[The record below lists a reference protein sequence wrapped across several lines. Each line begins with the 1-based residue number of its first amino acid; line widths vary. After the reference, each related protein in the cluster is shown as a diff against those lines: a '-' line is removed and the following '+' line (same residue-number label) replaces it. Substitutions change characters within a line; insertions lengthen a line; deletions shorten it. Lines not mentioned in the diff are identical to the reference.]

1 MPLSNTTNEL
11 LSELPYWDDFDGDKR
26 FHRILIRT
34 RLPIQTRE
42 LNQMQTILQDQI
54 ESLSSGTYVEGQP
67 VRGGE
72 QTFANNVL
80 ALQLVRD
87 ESIDIATFVE
97 TETGIGAIA
106 NGAVSGARS
115 QVLQYARQSGE
126 TYTAVIVSPLNDRS
140 YVPGESVVFR
150 VGVADYTM
158 RTTPETTVTR
168 PAAIYSVREG
178 IFFLRGFLVRVPQ
191 QTLVLSSNGNTPTA
205 RVGFTISEEIITK
218 DDDSSLLDPALN
230 TTQYAAP
237 GADRLRLTATLSSR
251 PLSGTTSVEQNADED
266 FIELARIVDGVLISD
281 LNVQSEPIT
290 EDTLARRT
298 YDESGDYV
306 VRPFQIVTTDHNPPA
321 NIPNANGTIT
331 SSVTLIS
338 AAAGGR
344 PTFFETEIAVGDTLV
359 VGGESREVVSI
370 VSNTELYV
378 DTAFSTPV
386 TNTSFTVI
394 KPDLMNVNLS
404 AGKAYVRGYEFE
416 TRGTTK
422 LAIPRARDLRTIDNG
437 SVSTFFGPFLYVNRN
452 AGLVDPTVAQSVDL
466 HMVPFA
472 NTTAN
477 TGGIVNTT
485 ATNYAASRIGTARVR
500 SFVYHSGNGDA
511 NTVYKLYLTG
521 VQYDTK
527 TYPVQV
533 GASSDTGLTSALVCN
548 TTDQSISLT
557 QIAATAGTYI
567 LPRANGA
574 FNGAT
579 VQLTSI
585 YGVPLYYNVLRTNLE
600 TSTSSTTT
608 HKLYVDTQ
616 ANFALV
622 NTTAN
627 VVVVFAEKSIRGVT
641 TSNAK
646 SVGATVAL
654 EGRLGGI
661 TAGNTVVYFPDQT
674 IGLFKFRESWV
685 KADSVSDEFY
695 TTMYRKTGI
704 PVSSTSGS
712 DTIFTFTL
720 PTGFTF
726 APAPQTLPFLHVTV
740 TNTSNQVV
748 SLVGASVAYSSGDST
763 MTLTIPTAQ
772 VGAGGIDVL
781 AKVFVSAGSGTV
793 PDVRRSK
800 VLVTANT
807 NVSSVVVSGTVLVS
821 NTSHLGHVAINEKVN
836 ASSGGLATNTSP
848 LARTV
853 GLGVTDVRTLQKV
866 YAVVD
871 PVNTSSWV
879 DVTERYTL
887 DSGQRDWCYD
897 HAAITLRPGYA
908 HYPTANQ
915 MLVMVDRFAH
925 TNSVGY
931 FTAKSYDNVVS
942 YEEIPTF
949 EDPASGK
956 TYALRDYADFRY
968 VRAANTTLANTAH
981 NPYVNV
987 TPVFSEQIAFPH
999 PDEFFRADYS
1009 HYLPRIDKVV
1019 LTRNKE
1025 LKVLVGQSS
1034 VLPVAP
1040 ADPEDGITLYTLFHE
1055 PYTANASTVRV
1066 DAKDHRRYTM
1076 RDIGRLEKRIERLE
1090 YYAQLSQLEERT
1102 LNTPEL
1108 DDDDQERF
1116 KNGILID
1123 PFASHAVADVTN
1135 PDYRASID
1143 EVQRELRP
1151 GFQSHAFGLGL
1162 SGGMTGGASTTRTG
1176 SLVTLDYTTTE
1187 FIKQPLAS
1195 KTVNVNPFGVA
1206 SWRGRI
1212 HLTPSTDVWL
1222 DTVRRPQVTVNL
1234 DGENDNW
1241 TEIGFG
1247 TVWGDWED
1255 IWVGRREE
1263 IGRPTPRVAR
1273 GDWWDGVPDISPK
1286 TVHAIT
1292 TRQGFAEARTGTAV
1306 TAKNS
1311 RIDTPLGDRVVDASI
1326 ATYMRSANVAFVAS
1340 GLKPGANVSAFFD
1353 ETDVSAYVERA
1364 SEIRLGSAEAAST
1377 FIVGETVVSN
1387 SATAQGRATVIAVHG
1402 DTLRV
1407 VNPTGK
1413 FYSTTSPSVGVKA
1426 DYPSVFRTAAPP
1438 DYVAVNEYVSY
1449 AGQVSAA
1456 TTTVVTL
1463 DVGASTVNDAYN
1475 GQVLTITY
1483 GPGAGTKTVITDY
1496 VGGATRQATV
1506 SPAIPTASL
1515 PTTASRYAIGEVV
1528 VDPLITTLSGSTG
1541 YSLMEYN
1548 APSAAS
1554 RKPGHAFGMFFLPGT
1569 RLENNVVVEPDVKFF
1584 TGNRIFRL
1592 ADSASALLATTSAE
1606 AGYQAQGSTRTIE
1619 STVVSTRNVSF
1630 ATSRVR
1636 QERAGVRS
1644 ETQIY
1649 LDPIAQTFLVEGT
1662 ADQYPEGVFV
1672 TSVDLFFAK
1681 KDPGN
1686 AEISVQLRP
1695 TVNGFPSAD
1704 VVLATATLNTVNVVP
1719 ASTTPNPDNASHYTR
1734 FTFAEPVYLVSGVEY
1749 CVVVLTNSFEYEV
1762 FVGQIGQPVI
1772 GTDRL
1777 ISEQP
1782 YAGSFFKSQNARTW
1796 TPQQEE
1802 DLMFVIRRAEFT
1814 RNVGTASFF
1823 LSETATNA
1831 TPSAFTEASTGD
1843 YDYDVYNIQT
1853 GHIDFTSTAPTTTFS
1868 FRQTLA
1874 STNGYT
1880 TYVTTRVDETVSP
1893 DVRHRLRFANTTS
1906 AELRVT
1912 MATANTHVSP
1922 IFDVERLSLV
1932 AIKNTIDNGGLY
1944 SNGFV
1949 VLYPGNSTSDGTVTL
1964 TTTNQGITGT
1974 AANGAVSG
1982 TGATA
1987 TMTVSGGKVTAIVIT
2002 TPGSGYLDAV
2012 TVNAVPTGHGISWVT
2027 GQEPVILY
2035 RGETSSQIG
2044 IVGEQKARYISRR
2057 VNLADGFDARDLK
2070 VYLSANRP
2078 PDTNIDVYYKV
2089 LSGGDPQTFED
2100 KNWVRMILSPAQ
2112 QNVFASSS
2120 QQFRDYEY
2128 QTRGSVASYT
2138 SNGITYDRFQ
2148 TFAVK
2153 IVMRSAT
2160 TTVVPRMRNLRVIA
2174 LDN

>member
-1 MPLSNTTNEL
+1 MPLSNTTTEL
-11 LSELPYWDDFDGDKR
+11 LSERPYWDDFAPEKR
-26 FHRILIRT
+26 YHRILIQS
-34 RLPIQTRE
+34 RLPVQTRE
-42 LNQMQTILQDQI
+42 LNQIQTVLQDQI
-54 ESLSSGTYVEGQP
+54 ETLSSGTYTEGQP
-67 VRGGE
+67 IRGGE

-87 ESIDIATFVE
+87 ESIDIASFFD

-115 QVLQYARQSGE
+115 QVVQYARQSGE
-126 TYTAVIVSPLNDRS
+126 TYTAVVISPLNNRS

-150 VGVADYTM
+150 VGVTDYTM

-168 PAAIYSVREG
+168 GAAIYSVRDG
-178 IFFLRGFLVRVPQ
+178 VFFLRGHLVRVPQ
-191 QTLVLSSNGNTPTA
+191 QTLVLSTNGNTPTT
-205 RVGFTISEEIITK
+205 RVGFTISEDIITHQE
-218 DDDSSLLDPALN
+218 DSSLLDPALN
-230 TTQYAAP
+230 STQYGAP

-251 PLSGTTSVEQNADED
+251 PISGTTSIEQNADED
-266 FIELARIVDGVLISD
+266 FVELARIINGVLISD
-281 LNVQSEPIT
+281 LRVQREPIT
-290 EDTLARRT
+290 EDTLAQRT

-321 NIPNANGTIT
+321 NLPNANGTIA
-331 SSVTLIS
+331 SSATLVF
-338 AAAGGR
+338 AAPGGR
-344 PTFFETEIAVGDTLV
+344 PTFFQTDITVGDTLV
-359 VGGESREVVSI
+359 VAGESRTVTSI

-378 DTAFSTPV
+378 DAAFSVPV

-394 KPDLMNVNLS
+394 KPGLMNVNLS

-416 TRGTTK
+416 TQGTTK

-437 SVSTFFGPFLYVNRN
+437 SVSTFFGPFLYVNRS
-452 AGLVDPTVAQSVDL
+452 AGLLDPSTAQLVDL

-477 TGGIVNTT
+477 VGGVVNTT
-485 ATNYAASRIGTARVR
+485 STAYAASRIGTARVR
-500 SFVYHSGNGDA
+500 SMVYHSGNGDT
-511 NTVYKLYLTG
+511 NTVHKFYLTG
-521 VQYDTK
+521 IQYDTK
-527 TYPVQV
+527 VYPVSV

-548 TTDQSISLT
+548 TTDQSITLT
-557 QIAATAGTYI
+557 HVAATSGTYI

-579 VQLTSI
+579 LQLTSI

-600 TSTSSTTT
+600 TSTASTTT

-622 NTTAN
+622 NTSAN
-627 VVVVFAEKSIRGVT
+627 VTLVFAEKSIRSVS

-646 SVGATVAL
+646 SVGVTVAL
-654 EGRLGGI
+654 DGRLGGVA
-661 TAGNTVVYFPDQT
+661 AGNTVIYFPDQT
-674 IGLFKFRESWV
+674 LGLFKFRESWV
-685 KADSVSDEFY
+685 NANSVSDEFY

-748 SLVGASVAYSSGDST
+748 SLVGASVSYSSADST

-772 VGAGGIDVL
+772 VGTGGIDIL
-781 AKVFVSAGSGTV
+781 TKVFVSAGSGTV
-793 PDVRRSK
+793 PDVRRTK
-800 VLVTANT
+800 VLITANT
-807 NVSSVVVSGTVLVS
+807 NVSSVVVAGTVLVS
-821 NTSHLGHVAINEKVN
+821 NVTHLGHIAINEKVN

-853 GLGVTDVRTLQKV
+853 GLGVTDVLALQKV
-866 YAVVD
+866 YAVV
-871 PVNTSSWV
+871 NSLSTGTWV

-897 HAAITLRPGYA
+897 HAAITLKPGYA

-915 MLVMVDRFAH
+915 MLVMVDRLAH
-925 TNSVGY
+925 SNSVGY
-931 FTAKSYDNVVS
+931 FTAKSYDNVLS
-942 YEEIPTF
+942 YTAIPTF
-949 EDPASGK
+949 VDPSTGK
-956 TYALRDYADFRY
+956 SYALRDYADFRY
-968 VRAANTTLANTAH
+968 IRAANTALANTAH

-987 TPVFSEQIAFPH
+987 TPVFSEQNAFPH

-1009 HYLPRIDKVV
+1009 HYLPRVDKVV
-1019 LTRNKE
+1019 LTRSKE
-1025 LKVLVGQSS
+1025 LKVLVGQSG
-1034 VLPVAP
+1034 VLPVPP

-1055 PYTANASTVRV
+1055 PYTANAAAVLV
-1066 DAKDHRRYTM
+1066 EAKDHRRYTM
-1076 RDIGRLEKRIERLE
+1076 RDIGRLEKRIEKLE

-1135 PDYRASID
+1135 SDYRASID

-1162 SGGMTGGASTTRTG
+1162 AGGFAVGTSATRTG
-1176 SLVTLDYTTTE
+1176 SVVTLGYTTTE
-1187 FIKQPLAS
+1187 FVKQPLAS
-1195 KTVNVNPFGVA
+1195 TTVNVNPFGVA

-1212 HLTPSTDVWL
+1212 QLTPSTDVWL

-1255 IWVGRREE
+1255 VWLGRRMWL
-1263 IGRPTPRVAR
+1263 RPRPYATRDLWGYEPVDTPA
-1273 GDWWDGVPDISPK
+1273 K
-1286 TVHAIT
+1286 TVQAIT
-1292 TRQGFAEARTGTAV
+1292 TRQGFAEARTGTTI

-1311 RIDTPLGDRVVDASI
+1311 RIETSLGDRVIDASV
-1326 ATYMRSANVAFVAS
+1326 ATYMRRANVAFVAS
-1340 GLKPGANVSAFFD
+1340 GLKPGTNVSAFFD

-1377 FIVGETVVSN
+1377 FVVGETVVSN
-1387 SATAQGRATVIAVHG
+1387 SATSQGRATIVAIHG

-1407 VNPTGK
+1407 VSPTGK
-1413 FYSTTSPSVGVKA
+1413 FYSTTTPVVGVKA
-1426 DYPSVFRTAAPP
+1426 EYPSAFRTAAPP

-1456 TTTVVTL
+1456 TTTVITL
-1463 DVGASTVNDAYN
+1463 DAGASTVNDAYN

-1496 VGGATRQATV
+1496 VGGSTRQATV
-1506 SPAIPTASL
+1506 SPAIPATAL
-1515 PTTASRYAIGEVV
+1515 PTSGSRYAIGEIV
-1528 VDPLITTLSGSTG
+1528 VDPLTTTLSGSTG
-1541 YSLMEYN
+1541 YALMEYN
-1548 APSAAS
+1548 APSPGS
-1554 RKPGHAFGMFFLPGT
+1554 RRPGHAYGMFFLPGT
-1569 RLENNVVVEPDVKFF
+1569 RLDANVVVEPDVKFF

-1592 ADSASALLATTSAE
+1592 ADSASALFATTTAE
-1606 AGYQAQGSTRTIE
+1606 AVYQAQGSTRTIE
-1619 STVVSTRNVSF
+1619 STVVSTRRVSF

-1636 QERAGVRS
+1636 QEREGVRY
-1644 ETQIY
+1644 ETQCY
-1649 LDPIAQTFLVEGT
+1649 LDPIAQTFLVDGA

-1719 ASTTPNPDNASHYTR
+1719 TATTPNPDNTSHYTR
-1734 FTFAEPVYLVSGVEY
+1734 FTFTEPVYLLPGVEY
-1749 CVVVLTNSFEYEV
+1749 CVVVLTNSFDYEV
-1762 FVGQIGQPVI
+1762 FVGQIGQAVV
-1772 GTDRL
+1772 GTDRV

-1796 TPQQEE
+1796 TLQQEQ
-1802 DLMFVIRRAEFT
+1802 DLMFVLRRADFT
-1814 RNVGTASFF
+1814 RTTGVTSFF

-1831 TPSAFTEASTGD
+1831 VPATSTNSSTGD
-1843 YDYDVYNIQT
+1843 YDYDAYNLQT
-1853 GHIDFTSTAPTTTFS
+1853 GHLDFASTAANTSFS
-1868 FRQTLA
+1868 LRHTLA

-1880 TYVTTRVDETVSP
+1880 TYSSTRIDETVP
-1893 DVRHRLRFANTTS
+1893 VDTRYRLRFANTTS
-1906 AELRVT
+1906 AELQVT
-1912 MATANTHVSP
+1912 MATANSHVSP
-1922 IFDVERLSLV
+1922 VFDVERLSLV
-1932 AIKNTIDNGGLY
+1932 VVKNTIDNGELY

-1949 VLYPGNSTSDGTVTL
+1949 ILYPGNSTSDGTVTL
-1964 TTTNQGITGT
+1964 SATNQGLVGQ
-1974 AANGAVSG
+1974 AANGVSSGNDAV
-1982 TGATA
+1982 A
-1987 TMTVSGGKVTAIVIT
+1987 TMTVSGGKVTSVMIT
-2002 TPGSGYLDAV
+2002 TPGSGYVDAV
-2012 TVNAVPTGHGISWVT
+2012 TVNAVPSGHGISWVS

-2035 RGETSSQIG
+2035 RGETSNQVG
-2044 IVGEQKARYISRR
+2044 IAGEQKARYISRR

-2070 VYLSANRP
+2070 VYVSANRP
-2078 PDTNIDVYYKV
+2078 PNTHIDVYYKV
-2089 LSGGDPQTFED
+2089 VSAGDPQTFDE
-2100 KNWVRMILSPAQ
+2100 KNWVRMIIAPAQ
-2112 QNVFASSS
+2112 QNVFASST

-2128 QTRGSVASYT
+2128 RTRDTVASYT
-2138 SNGITYDRFQ
+2138 TNGVTYDRFQ
-2148 TFAVK
+2148 TFAIK
-2153 IVMRSAT
+2153 IVMRSTST
-2160 TTVVPRMRNLRVIA
+2160 TIVPRLRNLRVIA
-2174 LDN
+2174 LDT